1 MELKPTSTPKRSH
14 WGVWLSI
21 AAILLMILVALFA
34 QVIAPYHPTKMQIG
48 QSNWP
53 PIWYDSPLNSGQ
65 SDHILGTDRYGRD
78 VYSHVIYGARA
89 AIFLVLIAIPLAAL
103 IGVLVGVTAGLGNQL
118 VETIFLRLT
127 DMASSVPAFMFTVII
142 ILILR
147 PTPTGMVFG
156 GLITMT
162 LAFALVN
169 WVGLARLLYTSILKI
184 KHQEFMEASKSLGA
198 DTTHQIFKHILPH
211 LSHLIVVWVVNNVP
225 AVILLEALLGY
236 IGVQILQVSDGTSFQ
251 DLSWGGLIFV
261 GRSQLSRN
269 PFILLVPT
277 LCIRILAM
285 SFSILGEYLNEKL
298 NPQLESNEII

>member
-1 MELKPTSTPKRSH
+1 
-14 WGVWLSI
+14 
-21 AAILLMILVALFA
+21 
-34 QVIAPYHPTKMQIG
+34 
-48 QSNWP
+48 
-53 PIWYDSPLNSGQ
+53 
-65 SDHILGTDRYGRD
+65 
-78 VYSHVIYGARA
+78 
-89 AIFLVLIAIPLAAL
+89 LIAIPLAAL

-127 DMASSVPAFMFTVII
+127 DIASSVPAFMFTVII

-147 PTPTGMVFG
+147 PTPTGMAFG

-169 WVGLARLLYTSILKI
+169 WVGLARLLYTSVSKI

-198 DTTHQIFKHILPH
+198 GTTHQIFKHILPH
-211 LSHLIVVWVVNNVP
+211 LSHLIVVWVVNNIP

-236 IGVQILQVSDGTSFQ
+236 IGVQILQVSDGTRFQ

-277 LCIRILAM
+277 LCILILAM
-285 SFSILGEYLNEKL
+285 SFSILGECLNEKL